1 MHILWQKSNT
11 CRALS
16 KWTLIIKREGFSWD
30 ILQVLKCVWTFYIRW
45 HLETILCAV
54 WCPRGW
60 LLATFLFFFL
70 ACSNIW
76 WKLIIFVL
84 ALSPRVKCFNSQS
97 DVSSTHTQIE
107 RKSRLQNAPMMS
119 EKRRL
124 LPIKSERKMKG
135 NLARTKNAQTAQS
148 RSLPS
153 DFFTYICEV

>member
-1 MHILWQKSNT
+1 MRHTS
-11 CRALS
+11 S
-16 KWTLIIKREGFSWD
+16 IKMRLNFLYKMASWD
-30 ILQVLKCVWTFYIRW
+30 DSVCGMMSERLAPCHIS
-45 HLETILCAV
+45 
-54 WCPRGW
+54 
-60 LLATFLFFFL
+60 LLFL

-84 ALSPRVKCFNSQS
+84 ALSPRVICFNSQS